1 MIRSKK
7 NVAIVTPFYPPAIIS
22 GSSLLNKQLAELFTD
37 NGYNVP
43 VITSDSYQIR
53 YLRDLLSKRN
63 IKSTETLINKIKVI
77 RLKHHRFL
85 TGFAYVFS
93 KYLYFLLPKNLRSK
107 IEIMHYGPYFDN
119 KDLLD
124 KLDNG
129 NFDYIYSST
138 LPLFLNLQ
146 LAEIIHRLKKRPKFI
161 FRPEFHAELPVFY
174 NRNLGNIVN
183 KADLLHI
190 YFPSEKKKLIE
201 TFKIS
206 KNKFFLQPPVI
217 KIETLNIKEKAV
229 IQFKKKHKLAGKK
242 IILFAGTRNYH
253 KGALFLL
260 RTVQKLFEED
270 NSFVL
275 LSIGLDSLEWRLAK
289 LFAKKQ
295 ALIDLG
301 YVNEKIKQI
310 SFQVCDI
317 FCLPSVSESFGLVYL
332 EAWLNKKPVIGVN
345 IPTSRE
351 LIENNHGG
359 KCVEF
364 GNIAE
369 LKKVIY
375 SLINNRALLRNLAEN
390 GYQTAMKNFSF
401 KNVSNNLE
409 MFGQ

>member
-1 MIRSKK
+1 M
-7 NVAIVTPFYPPAIIS
+7 
-22 GSSLLNKQLAELFTD
+22 
-37 NGYNVP
+37 
-43 VITSDSYQIR
+43 
-53 YLRDLLSKRN
+53 
-63 IKSTETLINKIKVI
+63 
-77 RLKHHRFL
+77 
-85 TGFAYVFS
+85 
-93 KYLYFLLPKNLRSK
+93 
-107 IEIMHYGPYFDN
+107 
-119 KDLLD
+119 
-124 KLDNG
+124 
-129 NFDYIYSST
+129 
-138 LPLFLNLQ
+138 
-146 LAEIIHRLKKRPKFI
+146 
-161 FRPEFHAELPVFY
+161 
-174 NRNLGNIVN
+174 N